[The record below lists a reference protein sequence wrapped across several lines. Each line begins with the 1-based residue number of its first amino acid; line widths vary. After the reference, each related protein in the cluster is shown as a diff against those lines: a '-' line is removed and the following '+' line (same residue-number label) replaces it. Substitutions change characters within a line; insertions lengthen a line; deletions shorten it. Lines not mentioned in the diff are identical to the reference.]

1 MGHFTYRISKT
12 KSTMIPLLTRI
23 HFSSIA
29 RSLEG
34 SRWCITWEK
43 LDSALNAG
51 DDHTAYTPLQHAPL
65 HLTFTPK
72 GFRTDDGFEGLWSW
86 KLHPGGR
93 LVIHINDSHPPGWA
107 CYMHGQQQE
116 ILMYITRYPGT
127 TSPERMRW
135 MRCD

>member
-1 MGHFTYRISKT
+1 MFLKRSIRWF
-12 KSTMIPLLTRI
+12 PVLTRI
-23 HFSSIA
+23 YFSSIA

-43 LDSALNAG
+43 LDDGFNALDANG
-51 DDHTAYTPLQHAPL
+51 TYQPLRHAPL
-65 HLTFTPK
+65 YLTFTRN

-107 CYMHGQQQE
+107 CYLDIRQQE
-116 ILMYITRYPGT
+116 ILINITQYPGT
-127 TSPERMRW
+127 TAHERMRW
-135 MRCD
+135 VRCD